1 VPRLEQITD
10 QGDTVGQSFSLQIQV
25 QYNGGGFTT
34 VIEDTVSGRTGDPY
48 QKAYLV
54 NLSGTFPVDVRIV
67 RITADS
73 SDLRL
78 ANEFSWTSYT
88 ELIYTRLSYP
98 NSALVGIRIDAE
110 QFSNI
115 PQRSYLVR
123 GVKVRIPNNA
133 TVDQANGRLVYSG
146 IWNGTFGAAQ
156 WCSDP
161 AWILWDLL
169 TSSRYGFGEH
179 LDTTQLD
186 KFSFFSASQYC
197 STLLPSGSSET
208 GSATA
213 ITPVLNADQVYTTI
227 SGVSA
232 NLLSLDIYHFGT
244 GTAENRP
251 VIIYIHGGAWAVGD
265 KANVDSKA
273 SFYNDL
279 GYIFVSLNYRL
290 SPSIVIPYASFNPSR
305 VKHPNHITDCA
316 AAIGWVYG
324 NIGNYGGDENK
335 LILSGHSAGAQLA
348 SLLATNQSYL
358 SAVGVTINKIKGC
371 ISVDTEGY
379 DIYKQIS
386 EVVDGGEGSTSQQKY
401 IYQNAFGIYPDAS
414 VAGTPTTLTIDFANT
429 SAALASYTTAS
440 PISHVSATTPS
451 FLVFTRGDAIR
462 VTRAGEFT
470 TVLQAATVPTTFITY
485 PGNVTYTHSEIN
497 KSIGS
502 INDPPTGKSLPTGV
516 ANVTTQ
522 IQNWL
527 ASIAATTPPPVIAT
541 NGLEPR
547 FSCNVNIQTSEE
559 AYKLIND
566 MCSVFR
572 AMPYWAVGS
581 LTVSQDKPVDP
592 SYLFTLANVSEEGFS
607 YSGSSLKT
615 RPNVAVVS
623 YMDLSLRDMAYEV
636 VEDAESIAKYG
647 VVKTEISAF
656 ACTSRGQARRIGEW
670 LLYSERYEGETVTFS
685 TSVDAGVIVRPGQV
699 ISVADPVKAG
709 ARRGGRISSATT
721 TAITV
726 DDATG
731 LATPGTISAILPDG
745 TVELR
750 TVQSIA
756 GAVITVTSA
765 FTTAP
770 NVNSVWVY
778 ETTNIQTSTWRVL
791 GIAEQDGSKYAITA
805 LSYNASKY
813 DYIERDQ
820 PLQERDISDL
830 GIVPAA
836 PNNLSAVEL
845 LYDAGGIAKSKL
857 VVDWDNVEGVQQYR
871 IRWRPRNGNWTDER
885 IKRLDYE
892 IIDTLPGIY
901 EIEVYAIGANLR
913 ASVQPAFLTQ
923 QTFGKTAPPAN
934 VENVSLI
941 PGDQL
946 SGVLTWDRSTDLD
959 VLLGGKVLIRHS
971 AAMTGATWEQSQE
984 IVAAAAGSQTQK
996 QVPML
1001 EGTYLLKFEDDT
1013 GNRSTAANSIVAD
1026 FPEPQPRSLF
1036 KQYAEDQETPP
1047 FNGSFAGLFYSAEY
1061 NGLLLDS
1068 SQLVD
1073 DMAPDGNWDALTVLD
1088 AVGGVNPLGEYSFE
1102 DTWDMGAV
1110 YDVNLRR
1117 HVTSQ
1122 PLAVSSFWDDKVQ
1135 LIDEWPLID
1144 EDNIDT
1150 VNAALYVRTTADD
1163 PAGTPVYGDW
1173 NEFANVIA
1181 RGRGFQ
1187 FKVRATSSDP
1197 DTSIIIDEL
1206 GCLMELQLH
1215 TEQSGTLASG
1225 AGAYAVVFDNAFYQ
1239 PPNVGVT
1246 GFNMAT
1252 GDFFT
1257 VTSVTRTGFTV
1268 EFKNST
1274 GTSVNRNF
1282 TYTAVGYGRE
1292 V

>member
-1 VPRLEQITD
+1 MTALIAGAGGGGGGKGGGGGAARTPTTARDGLDSRQYAELIDLISEGEIGGLQDGFKSIFLDNTPLQNPDGTFNFQNVTVYTREGTQNQDLIPFAGEIEDERGVGVTVRNDGPVTRTITDSQTDAVRITITVPRLERITNE
-10 QGDTVGQSFSLQIQV
+10 GDTVGQSFRLQIQI

-34 VIEDTVSGRTGDPY
+34 VIDNTVSGRTGDPY

-54 NLSGTFPVDVRIV
+54 NLSGAFPVDVRMV
-67 RITADS
+67 RISADS
-73 SDLRL
+73 NDLRRS
-78 ANEFSWTSYT
+78 NEFTWTSYT
-88 ELIYTRLSYP
+88 EIIYSRLAYP

-110 QFSNI
+110 QFNSI
-115 PQRSYLVR
+115 PQRSYLIR
-123 GVKVRIPNNA
+123 GVKVAIPSNA
-133 TVDQANGRLVYSG
+133 TVDQTNGRLIYAG

-169 TSSRYGFGEH
+169 TSTRYGFGEH

-186 KFSFFSASQYC
+186 KFSFFSASQYA
-197 STLLPSGSSET
+197 SELVPDGFGGS
-208 GSATA
+208 
-213 ITPVLNADQVYTTI
+213 
-227 SGVSA
+227 
-232 NLLSLDIYHFGT
+232 
-244 GTAENRP
+244 
-251 VIIYIHGGAWAVGD
+251 
-265 KANVDSKA
+265 
-273 SFYNDL
+273 
-279 GYIFVSLNYRL
+279 
-290 SPSIVIPYASFNPSR
+290 
-305 VKHPNHITDCA
+305 
-316 AAIGWVYG
+316 
-324 NIGNYGGDENK
+324 
-335 LILSGHSAGAQLA
+335 
-348 SLLATNQSYL
+348 
-358 SAVGVTINKIKGC
+358 
-371 ISVDTEGY
+371 
-379 DIYKQIS
+379 
-386 EVVDGGEGSTSQQKY
+386 
-401 IYQNAFGIYPDAS
+401 
-414 VAGTPTTLTIDFANT
+414 
-429 SAALASYTTAS
+429 
-440 PISHVSATTPS
+440 
-451 FLVFTRGDAIR
+451 
-462 VTRAGEFT
+462 
-470 TVLQAATVPTTFITY
+470 
-485 PGNVTYTHSEIN
+485 
-497 KSIGS
+497 
-502 INDPPTGKSLPTGV
+502 
-516 ANVTTQ
+516 
-522 IQNWL
+522 
-527 ASIAATTPPPVIAT
+527 
-541 NGLEPR
+541 EPR

-572 AMPYWAVGS
+572 CMPYWAVGS

-623 YMDLSLRDMAYEV
+623 YMDLSLRDITYEV
-636 VEDAESIAKYG
+636 VEDAEAIAKYG
-647 VVKTEISAF
+647 VVKTELSAF
-656 ACTSRGQARRIGEW
+656 ACTSRGQAHRIGEW

-731 LATPGTISAILPDG
+731 LSTPGTISAILPTG
-745 TVELR
+745 AVELR
-750 TVQSIA
+750 AVQSIA
-756 GAVITVTSA
+756 GNVITVTNAFSA
-765 FTTAP
+765 AP
-770 NVNSVWVY
+770 NANSVWVY
-778 ETTNIQTSTWRVL
+778 ETTNIETSTWRVL

-805 LSYNASKY
+805 LSYNAGKY

-820 PLQERDISDL
+820 PLQQRDITDL
-830 GIVPAA
+830 NIVPAA
-836 PNNLSAVEL
+836 PTNLSAVEI

-857 VVDWDNVEGVQQYR
+857 VVEWDSVEGVQEYR
-871 IRWRPRNGNWTDER
+871 IRYRPLNGNFTDLR
-885 IKRLDYE
+885 IKRLDFEILDTTPGVYE
-892 IIDTLPGIY
+892 V
-901 EIEVYAIGANLR
+901 EVYASAPNLR
-913 ASVQPAFLTQ
+913 TSVQPAFLTQ
-923 QTFGKTAPPAN
+923 QTFGKTAPPSD

-946 SGVLTWDRSTDLD
+946 SGILTWDRSPDLD

-971 AAMTGATWEQSQE
+971 PAMAGATWEQSQK

-1013 GNRSTAANSIVAD
+1013 GNRSVTANTIVAD

-1047 FNGSFAGLFYSAEY
+1047 FSGNTEGLFYSAEY
-1061 NGLLLDS
+1061 DGLIIDS
-1068 SQLVD
+1068 GQLID
-1073 DMAPDGNWDALTVLD
+1073 DMALDGDFDALLALD
-1088 AVGGVNPLGEYSFE
+1088 AVGGVNPLGEYEFGSS
-1102 DTWDMGAV
+1102 WDMGAV

-1117 HVTSQ
+1117 RFVTR
-1122 PLAVSSFWDDKVQ
+1122 PLVPASLWDDKVQ

-1150 VNAALYVRTTADD
+1150 VNAALYVRTTTDD

-1173 NEFANVIA
+1173 NEFANVIS

-1197 DTSIIIDEL
+1197 DTNIVIDEL

-1268 EFKNST
+1268 EFKNSA

>member
-1 VPRLEQITD
+1 MTKLIAGGGGGGGKGGGGRARTPTTARDSLDSRQYAKLIDLISEGEIGGLKDGLKSIFLDNTPLQNPDGTFNFQNVTVYTRNGTQNQDLIPFAREIEDERAVGVTVRNDGPVTRTITDSQTDAVRITISVPRLEEITD
-10 QGDTVGQSFSLQIQV
+10 LGDTIGQGFDLQIQI
-25 QYNGGGFTT
+25 QYNGGGFST
-34 VIEDTVSGRTGDPY
+34 VIDDTVLGRTGDPY

-54 NLSGTFPVDVRIV
+54 TLTGAFPVDVRMV
-67 RITADS
+67 RISEDS

-78 ANEFSWTSYT
+78 ANEFAWTSYT
-88 ELIYTRLSYP
+88 EIIYRRLAYP

-110 QFSNI
+110 QFNNI
-115 PQRSYLVR
+115 PQRSYLIR
-123 GVKVRIPNNA
+123 GIKVRIPNNA
-133 TVDQANGRLVYSG
+133 TVDSTNGRLTYAG

-169 TSSRYGFGEH
+169 SSSRYGLGEH

-186 KFSFFSASQYC
+186 KWSFLSASQYA
-197 STLLPSGSSET
+197 
-208 GSATA
+208 SALV
-213 ITPVLNADQVYTTI
+213 PD
-227 SGVSA
+227 G
-232 NLLSLDIYHFGT
+232 FG
-244 GTAENRP
+244 G
-251 VIIYIHGGAWAVGD
+251 
-265 KANVDSKA
+265 
-273 SFYNDL
+273 
-279 GYIFVSLNYRL
+279 
-290 SPSIVIPYASFNPSR
+290 
-305 VKHPNHITDCA
+305 
-316 AAIGWVYG
+316 
-324 NIGNYGGDENK
+324 
-335 LILSGHSAGAQLA
+335 Q
-348 SLLATNQSYL
+348 
-358 SAVGVTINKIKGC
+358 
-371 ISVDTEGY
+371 
-379 DIYKQIS
+379 
-386 EVVDGGEGSTSQQKY
+386 
-401 IYQNAFGIYPDAS
+401 
-414 VAGTPTTLTIDFANT
+414 
-429 SAALASYTTAS
+429 
-440 PISHVSATTPS
+440 
-451 FLVFTRGDAIR
+451 
-462 VTRAGEFT
+462 
-470 TVLQAATVPTTFITY
+470 
-485 PGNVTYTHSEIN
+485 
-497 KSIGS
+497 
-502 INDPPTGKSLPTGV
+502 
-516 ANVTTQ
+516 
-522 IQNWL
+522 
-527 ASIAATTPPPVIAT
+527 
-541 NGLEPR
+541 EPR

-592 SYLFTLANVSEEGFS
+592 AYLFTLANVTEEGFS

-623 YMDLSLRDMAYEV
+623 YLDLALRDITYEV
-636 VEDAESIAKYG
+636 VEDAEAIAKYG
-647 VVKTEISAF
+647 VVKTELSAF

-670 LLYSERYEGETVTFS
+670 LLYTERYEGETVTFA
-685 TSVDAGVIVRPGQV
+685 TSMDAGVIVRPGQV
-699 ISVADPVKAG
+699 ISIADPVKAG
-709 ARRGGRISSATT
+709 ARRGGRVSTATT

-731 LATPGTISAILPDG
+731 LTTPGTISAVLPAG

-750 TVQSIA
+750 TVQSIV
-756 GAVITVTSA
+756 GNVITVTSA
-765 FTTAP
+765 FSTAP
-770 NVNSVWVY
+770 GANSVWVY
-778 ETTNIQTSTWRVL
+778 ETSNIQTSTWRVL

-805 LSYNASKY
+805 LSYDSSKY
-813 DYIERDQ
+813 AFVERDQ
-820 PLQERDISDL
+820 PLQDRDITDL
-830 GIVPAA
+830 NITPASP
-836 PNNLSAVEL
+836 PNLTATEL
-845 LYDAGGIAKSKL
+845 LYDAGGTAKSKL
-857 VVDWDNVEGVQQYR
+857 VVDWDSVEGVQNYR
-871 IRWRPRNGNWTDER
+871 IRWRPAKGNFTDER
-885 IKRLDYE
+885 IQRLDYE
-892 IIDTLPGIY
+892 ILDTTPGVY
-901 EIEVYAIGANLR
+901 EIEVYSIGANLR
-913 ASVQPAFLTQ
+913 TSVQPAFLTQ
-923 QTFGKTAPPAN
+923 QTFGKTAPPAD

-946 SGVLTWDRSTDLD
+946 SGILTWDRSRDLD

-971 AAMTGATWEQSQE
+971 TAMTGATWEQSQE

-1013 GNRSTAANSIVAD
+1013 GNRSTTANTIVAD

-1047 FNGSFAGLFYSAEY
+1047 FNGNTEGLVYSLDY
-1061 NGLLLDS
+1061 DGLILDS
-1068 SQLVD
+1068 GQLID
-1073 DMAPDGNWDALTVLD
+1073 DMATNGDFDALLALD
-1088 AVGGVNPLGEYSFE
+1088 AIGGVNPLGEYEFGSS
-1102 DTWDMGAV
+1102 WDMGAV

-1117 HVTSQ
+1117 RFVTR
-1122 PLAVSSFWDDKVQ
+1122 PIVPAALWDDKVQ

-1150 VNAALYVRTTADD
+1150 VNAALYVCTTTDD

-1197 DTSIIIDEL
+1197 DTNIVIDEL

-1225 AGAYAVVFDNAFYQ
+1225 AAPYAVTFDNAFYQ

-1268 EFKNST
+1268 EFKNSS
-1274 GTSVNRNF
+1274 GTSVDRNF

>member
-1 VPRLEQITD
+1 MTALIAGAGGSGGMGKGGSGGAARTPTTARDSLDSRQYAELIDLISEGEIQGLKDGFKSIYLDNTPLQNPDGTYNFQNVTVYTRNGTQNQDAIPFAGEIEDERSVGVTVRNDGPVTRTITDSQTDAVRITISVPRLEEITNL
-10 QGDTVGQSFSLQIQV
+10 GDTVGQSFRLQIQI
-25 QYNGGGFTT
+25 QYNGGGFST
-34 VIEDTVSGRTGDPY
+34 VIDDTVSGRTGDPY

-54 NLSGTFPVDVRIV
+54 NLSGAFPVDVRMV
-67 RITADS
+67 RISADS

-78 ANEFSWTSYT
+78 SNEFTWTSYT
-88 ELIYTRLSYP
+88 EIIYSRLAYP

-110 QFSNI
+110 QFNNI
-115 PQRSYLVR
+115 PQRSYLIR
-123 GVKVRIPNNA
+123 GIKVRIPNNA
-133 TVDQANGRLVYSG
+133 TVDNTNGRLTYAG

-169 TSSRYGFGEH
+169 SSSRYGLGEH
-179 LDTTQLD
+179 LDTAQLD
-186 KFSFFSASQYC
+186 KWSFFSASQYC
-197 STLLPSGSSET
+197 NEIVPDG
-208 GSATA
+208 
-213 ITPVLNADQVYTTI
+213 
-227 SGVSA
+227 
-232 NLLSLDIYHFGT
+232 FG
-244 GTAENRP
+244 
-251 VIIYIHGGAWAVGD
+251 
-265 KANVDSKA
+265 
-273 SFYNDL
+273 
-279 GYIFVSLNYRL
+279 GY
-290 SPSIVIPYASFNPSR
+290 
-305 VKHPNHITDCA
+305 
-316 AAIGWVYG
+316 
-324 NIGNYGGDENK
+324 
-335 LILSGHSAGAQLA
+335 
-348 SLLATNQSYL
+348 
-358 SAVGVTINKIKGC
+358 
-371 ISVDTEGY
+371 
-379 DIYKQIS
+379 
-386 EVVDGGEGSTSQQKY
+386 
-401 IYQNAFGIYPDAS
+401 
-414 VAGTPTTLTIDFANT
+414 
-429 SAALASYTTAS
+429 
-440 PISHVSATTPS
+440 
-451 FLVFTRGDAIR
+451 
-462 VTRAGEFT
+462 
-470 TVLQAATVPTTFITY
+470 
-485 PGNVTYTHSEIN
+485 
-497 KSIGS
+497 
-502 INDPPTGKSLPTGV
+502 
-516 ANVTTQ
+516 
-522 IQNWL
+522 
-527 ASIAATTPPPVIAT
+527 
-541 NGLEPR
+541 EPR

-592 SYLFTLANVSEEGFS
+592 SYLFTLANVTEEGFS

-623 YMDLSLRDMAYEV
+623 YMDLSLRDIAYEV
-636 VEDAESIAKYG
+636 VEDAEAIAKYG
-647 VVKTEISAF
+647 VVKTELSGF
-656 ACTSRGQARRIGEW
+656 ACTSRGQAHRIGEW
-670 LLYSERYEGETVTFS
+670 LLYSERYSGETVTFA
-685 TSVDAGVIVRPGQV
+685 TSMDAGVIVRPGQV
-699 ISVADPVKAG
+699 ISIADPVKAG

-731 LATPGTISAILPDG
+731 LTTPGTISAVLPTG
-745 TVELR
+745 AVELR
-750 TVQSIA
+750 TVQSIV
-756 GAVITVTSA
+756 GKVITVTSA
-765 FTTAP
+765 FSTAP
-770 NVNSVWVY
+770 GANSVWVY

-805 LSYNASKY
+805 LSYNSSKY
-813 DYIERDQ
+813 DYVERDQ

-830 GIVPAA
+830 GIIPAA

-845 LYDAGGIAKSKL
+845 LYDAGGIAKAKL
-857 VVDWDNVEGVQQYR
+857 VVGWDSVQGVQQYR

-885 IKRLDYE
+885 IQRVDYKILD
-892 IIDTLPGIY
+892 TVKGVY

-913 ASVQPAFLTQ
+913 TSVEPAFLVQ
-923 QTFGKTAPPAN
+923 QTFGKTAPPAD

-946 SGVLTWDRSTDLD
+946 SGILTWDRSLDLD

-971 AAMTGATWEQSQE
+971 TVMTGATWEESQE

-1013 GNRSTAANSIVAD
+1013 GNRSTTANTIVAD

-1047 FNGSFAGLFYSAEY
+1047 FSGNLAGLFYSSEY
-1061 NGLLLDS
+1061 DGLIIDS
-1068 SQLVD
+1068 GQLID
-1073 DMAPDGNWDALTVLD
+1073 DMATDGNFDALVALD
-1088 AVGGVNPLGEYSFE
+1088 AVGSVNPLGEYEFGSS
-1102 DTWDMGAV
+1102 WDMGAV

-1117 HVTSQ
+1117 RFVTR
-1122 PLAVSSFWDDKVQ
+1122 PLSPTSLWDDRTT

-1150 VNAALYVRTTADD
+1150 VNAALYVRTTTDD
-1163 PAGTPVYGDW
+1163 PAGTPTWGDW

-1197 DTSIIIDEL
+1197 DTNIIIDEL

-1225 AGAYAVVFDNAFYQ
+1225 AGAYAVTFGNAFYQ

>member
-1 VPRLEQITD
+1 MTALIAGAGGSGGFGKGGGGGAARTPTTARDSLDSRQYAELIDLISEGEIQGLKDGFKSIYLDNTPLQNPNGTYNFQNVTVYTRNGTQNQTLIPFAGEIEDERGVGVTVRNDGPVTRTITDSQTDAVRITISVPRLEEITNL
-10 QGDTVGQSFSLQIQV
+10 GDTVGQLFGLQIQI

-34 VIEDTVSGRTGDPY
+34 VISDIVSGRTGDPY

-54 NLSGTFPVDVRIV
+54 NLSGAFPVDVRMV
-67 RITADS
+67 RISADS

-78 ANEFSWTSYT
+78 SNEFTWTSYT
-88 ELIYTRLSYP
+88 EIIYSRLSYP

-110 QFSNI
+110 QFNNI
-115 PQRSYLVR
+115 PQRSYLIR
-123 GVKVRIPNNA
+123 GIKVRIPNNA
-133 TVDQANGRLVYSG
+133 TVDQTTGRLIYAG

-169 TSSRYGFGEH
+169 SSTRYGLGEH
-179 LDTTQLD
+179 LDIAQLD
-186 KFSFFSASQYC
+186 KWSFFAASQYC
-197 STLLPSGSSET
+197 NEIVPNG
-208 GSATA
+208 
-213 ITPVLNADQVYTTI
+213 
-227 SGVSA
+227 
-232 NLLSLDIYHFGT
+232 FG
-244 GTAENRP
+244 
-251 VIIYIHGGAWAVGD
+251 
-265 KANVDSKA
+265 
-273 SFYNDL
+273 
-279 GYIFVSLNYRL
+279 GY
-290 SPSIVIPYASFNPSR
+290 
-305 VKHPNHITDCA
+305 
-316 AAIGWVYG
+316 
-324 NIGNYGGDENK
+324 
-335 LILSGHSAGAQLA
+335 
-348 SLLATNQSYL
+348 
-358 SAVGVTINKIKGC
+358 
-371 ISVDTEGY
+371 
-379 DIYKQIS
+379 
-386 EVVDGGEGSTSQQKY
+386 
-401 IYQNAFGIYPDAS
+401 
-414 VAGTPTTLTIDFANT
+414 
-429 SAALASYTTAS
+429 
-440 PISHVSATTPS
+440 
-451 FLVFTRGDAIR
+451 
-462 VTRAGEFT
+462 
-470 TVLQAATVPTTFITY
+470 
-485 PGNVTYTHSEIN
+485 
-497 KSIGS
+497 
-502 INDPPTGKSLPTGV
+502 
-516 ANVTTQ
+516 
-522 IQNWL
+522 
-527 ASIAATTPPPVIAT
+527 
-541 NGLEPR
+541 EPR

-592 SYLFTLANVSEEGFS
+592 SYLFTLANVTEEGFS

-623 YMDLSLRDMAYEV
+623 YMDLSLRDITYEV
-636 VEDAESIAKYG
+636 VEDAEAIAKYG
-647 VVKTEISAF
+647 VVKTELSAF
-656 ACTSRGQARRIGEW
+656 ACTSRGQAHRIGEW
-670 LLYSERYEGETVTFS
+670 LLYSERYSGETVTFA
-685 TSVDAGVIVRPGQV
+685 TSMDAGVIVRPGQV
-699 ISVADPVKAG
+699 ISIADPVKAG

-731 LATPGTISAILPDG
+731 LTTPGTISAVLPAG

-750 TVQSIA
+750 TVQSIV
-756 GAVITVTSA
+756 GNVVTVTNA
-765 FTTAP
+765 FSTAP
-770 NVNSVWVY
+770 GANSVWVY
-778 ETTNIQTSTWRVL
+778 ETSNIQTSTWRVL

-813 DYIERDQ
+813 NYVERDQ
-820 PLQERDISDL
+820 PLQERDITDL
-830 GIVPAA
+830 NITPEAPA
-836 PNNLSAVEL
+836 NLSAIEL

-857 VVDWDNVEGVQQYR
+857 VVDWDSVQGVQQYR
-871 IRWRPRNGNWTDER
+871 IRWRPANGNFTDER
-885 IKRLDYE
+885 IQRLDYE
-892 IIDTLPGIY
+892 ILDTTPGVY
-901 EIEVYAIGANLR
+901 EIEVYSIGANLR
-913 ASVQPAFLTQ
+913 TSVQPAFLTQ
-923 QTFGKTAPPAN
+923 QTFGKTAPPAD

-946 SGVLTWDRSTDLD
+946 SGVLTWDRSPDLD

-971 AAMTGATWEQSQE
+971 TALSGATWEESQE

-1013 GNRSTAANSIVAD
+1013 GNRSTTANTIVAD
-1026 FPEPQPRSLF
+1026 FPEPQPRSMF
-1036 KQYAEDQETPP
+1036 KQYAEDQEDPP
-1047 FNGSFAGLFYSAEY
+1047 FSGNTSGLFYFADY
-1061 NGLLLDS
+1061 DGLILDS
-1068 SQLVD
+1068 GQLID
-1073 DMAPDGNWDALTVLD
+1073 DMATDGDFDALLALD
-1088 AVGGVNPLGEYSFE
+1088 AIGGVNPLGEYEFGSS
-1102 DTWDMGAV
+1102 WDMGAV

-1117 HVTSQ
+1117 RFVTR
-1122 PLAVSSFWDDKVQ
+1122 PIVPAALWDDKVQ

-1150 VNAALYVRTTADD
+1150 VNAALYVRTTTDD

-1173 NEFANVIA
+1173 NEFANVIS

-1197 DTSIIIDEL
+1197 DTNIVIDEL

-1268 EFKNST
+1268 EFKNSA

>member
-1 VPRLEQITD
+1 MTALIAGAGGMGGGKGGGGGARTPTTARDSLDSRQYAELIDLISEGEIAGLKDGLKSIFLDNTPLQNPDGTFNFQNVTVYTRNGTQNQDAIPFAGEIEDERGVGVTVRNDGPVTRTITDSQTDAVRITISVPRLEEITNL
-10 QGDTVGQSFSLQIQV
+10 GDTVGQSFRLQIQI
-25 QYNGGGFTT
+25 QYNGGGFST
-34 VIEDTVSGRTGDPY
+34 VIDDTVSGRTGDPY

-54 NLSGTFPVDVRIV
+54 NLSGAFPVDVRLV
-67 RITADS
+67 RISADS

-78 ANEFSWTSYT
+78 SNEFTWTSYT
-88 ELIYTRLSYP
+88 EIIYSRLAYP

-110 QFSNI
+110 QFNNI
-115 PQRSYLVR
+115 PQRSYLIR
-123 GVKVRIPNNA
+123 GIKVRIPNNA
-133 TVDQANGRLVYSG
+133 TVDSTNGRLTYAG

-169 TSSRYGFGEH
+169 SSSRYGLGEH
-179 LDTTQLD
+179 LDTAQLD
-186 KFSFFSASQYC
+186 RWSFFSASQYC
-197 STLLPSGSSET
+197 NEIVPDG
-208 GSATA
+208 
-213 ITPVLNADQVYTTI
+213 
-227 SGVSA
+227 
-232 NLLSLDIYHFGT
+232 FG
-244 GTAENRP
+244 
-251 VIIYIHGGAWAVGD
+251 
-265 KANVDSKA
+265 
-273 SFYNDL
+273 
-279 GYIFVSLNYRL
+279 GY
-290 SPSIVIPYASFNPSR
+290 
-305 VKHPNHITDCA
+305 
-316 AAIGWVYG
+316 
-324 NIGNYGGDENK
+324 
-335 LILSGHSAGAQLA
+335 
-348 SLLATNQSYL
+348 
-358 SAVGVTINKIKGC
+358 
-371 ISVDTEGY
+371 
-379 DIYKQIS
+379 
-386 EVVDGGEGSTSQQKY
+386 
-401 IYQNAFGIYPDAS
+401 
-414 VAGTPTTLTIDFANT
+414 
-429 SAALASYTTAS
+429 
-440 PISHVSATTPS
+440 
-451 FLVFTRGDAIR
+451 
-462 VTRAGEFT
+462 
-470 TVLQAATVPTTFITY
+470 
-485 PGNVTYTHSEIN
+485 
-497 KSIGS
+497 
-502 INDPPTGKSLPTGV
+502 
-516 ANVTTQ
+516 
-522 IQNWL
+522 
-527 ASIAATTPPPVIAT
+527 
-541 NGLEPR
+541 EPR

-592 SYLFTLANVSEEGFS
+592 SYLFTLANVTEDGFS

-623 YMDLSLRDMAYEV
+623 YMDLSLRDITYEV
-636 VEDAESIAKYG
+636 VEDAEAIAKYG
-647 VVKTEISAF
+647 VVKTELSAF
-656 ACTSRGQARRIGEW
+656 ACTSRGQAHRIGEW
-670 LLYSERYEGETVTFS
+670 LLYSERYEGETVTFA
-685 TSVDAGVIVRPGQV
+685 TSMDAGVIVRPGQV
-699 ISVADPVKAG
+699 ISIADPVKAG

-731 LATPGTISAILPDG
+731 LTVPGTISAILPTG

-750 TVQSIA
+750 TAQSIA
-756 GAVITVTSA
+756 GRVITVTSA
-765 FTTAP
+765 FSTAP
-770 NVNSVWVY
+770 GANSVWVY
-778 ETTNIQTSTWRVL
+778 ETSNIQTSTWRVL

-813 DYIERDQ
+813 AYIERDQ
-820 PLQERDISDL
+820 PLQQRDITDL
-830 GIVPAA
+830 NIVPAA
-836 PNNLSAVEL
+836 PNNLSAVEV
-845 LYDAGGIAKSKL
+845 LYDAGGIAKAKL
-857 VVDWDNVEGVQQYR
+857 LVGWDSVEGVQEYR
-871 IRWRPRNGNWTDER
+871 FRWRVRNGNWTDER
-885 IKRLDYE
+885 IKRVDYE
-892 IIDTLPGIY
+892 ILDTTPGVY
-901 EIEVYAIGANLR
+901 EIEVYSVGANLR
-913 ASVQPAFLTQ
+913 TSVQPAFLTQ
-923 QTFGKTAPPAN
+923 QTFGKTAPPAD

-946 SGVLTWDRSTDLD
+946 SGVLTWDRSPDLD

-971 AAMTGATWEQSQE
+971 AAMTGATWEESQE

-1013 GNRSTAANSIVAD
+1013 GNRSTTANTIVAD

-1036 KQYAEDQETPP
+1036 KQYAEDQEDPP
-1047 FNGSFAGLFYSAEY
+1047 FSGNTSGLFYFADY
-1061 NGLLLDS
+1061 DGLILDS
-1068 SQLVD
+1068 GQLID
-1073 DMAPDGNWDALTVLD
+1073 DLATDGDFDALSVLD
-1088 AVGGVNPLGEYSFE
+1088 AIGGVNPLGEYEFGSS
-1102 DTWDMGAV
+1102 WDMGAV

-1117 HVTSQ
+1117 RFVTR
-1122 PLAVSSFWDDKVQ
+1122 PIVPAALWDDKVQ

-1163 PAGTPVYGDW
+1163 PAGTPTWGDW
-1173 NEFANVIA
+1173 NEFANVIS

-1187 FKVRATSSDP
+1187 FKVRATSTDP
-1197 DTSIIIDEL
+1197 DTNIVIDEL

-1225 AGAYAVVFDNAFYQ
+1225 AGPYAVTFGNAFYQ
-1239 PPNVGVT
+1239 APNVGVT

>member
-1 VPRLEQITD
+1 MTALIAGAGGGGGFGKGGGGGAARTPTTARDSLDSRQYAELIDLISEGEIGGLKDGFKSIYLDNTPLQNPDGTYNFQNVTVYTRNGTQNQDAIPFAGEIEDERGVGVTVRNDGPVTRTITDSQTDAVRITISVPRLEFITNE
-10 QGDTVGQSFSLQIQV
+10 GDTVGESFRLQIQI
-25 QYNGGGFTT
+25 QYNGGGFST
-34 VIEDTVSGRTGDPY
+34 VIDDTVSGRTGDPY

-54 NLSGTFPVDVRIV
+54 GLTGAFPVDVRLV
-67 RITADS
+67 RISGDS
-73 SDLRL
+73 NDLRRS
-78 ANEFSWTSYT
+78 NEFTWTSYT
-88 ELIYTRLSYP
+88 EIIYSRLSYP

-110 QFSNI
+110 QFNNI
-115 PQRSYLVR
+115 PQRSYLIR
-123 GVKVRIPNNA
+123 GIKVRIPNNA
-133 TVDQANGRLVYSG
+133 TVDQTTGRLIYAG

-169 TSSRYGFGEH
+169 SSTRYGLGEH
-179 LDTTQLD
+179 LDIAQLD
-186 KFSFFSASQYC
+186 KWSFFAASQYC
-197 STLLPSGSSET
+197 NEIVPNG
-208 GSATA
+208 
-213 ITPVLNADQVYTTI
+213 
-227 SGVSA
+227 
-232 NLLSLDIYHFGT
+232 FG
-244 GTAENRP
+244 
-251 VIIYIHGGAWAVGD
+251 
-265 KANVDSKA
+265 
-273 SFYNDL
+273 
-279 GYIFVSLNYRL
+279 GY
-290 SPSIVIPYASFNPSR
+290 
-305 VKHPNHITDCA
+305 
-316 AAIGWVYG
+316 
-324 NIGNYGGDENK
+324 
-335 LILSGHSAGAQLA
+335 
-348 SLLATNQSYL
+348 
-358 SAVGVTINKIKGC
+358 
-371 ISVDTEGY
+371 
-379 DIYKQIS
+379 
-386 EVVDGGEGSTSQQKY
+386 
-401 IYQNAFGIYPDAS
+401 
-414 VAGTPTTLTIDFANT
+414 
-429 SAALASYTTAS
+429 
-440 PISHVSATTPS
+440 
-451 FLVFTRGDAIR
+451 
-462 VTRAGEFT
+462 
-470 TVLQAATVPTTFITY
+470 
-485 PGNVTYTHSEIN
+485 
-497 KSIGS
+497 
-502 INDPPTGKSLPTGV
+502 
-516 ANVTTQ
+516 
-522 IQNWL
+522 
-527 ASIAATTPPPVIAT
+527 
-541 NGLEPR
+541 EPR

-592 SYLFTLANVSEEGFS
+592 AYLFTLANVTEEGFS

-623 YMDLSLRDMAYEV
+623 YLDLALRDITYEV
-636 VEDAESIAKYG
+636 VEDAEAIAKYG
-647 VVKTEISAF
+647 VVKTELSAF
-656 ACTSRGQARRIGEW
+656 ACTSRGQAHRIGEW
-670 LLYSERYEGETVTFS
+670 LLYSERYEGETVTFA
-685 TSVDAGVIVRPGQV
+685 TSMDAGVIVRPGQV
-699 ISVADPVKAG
+699 INIADPVKAG

-731 LATPGTISAILPDG
+731 LTTPGTISAILPAG

-756 GAVITVTSA
+756 GNVITVTSA
-765 FTTAP
+765 FSTAP
-770 NVNSVWVY
+770 GANSVWVY

-813 DYIERDQ
+813 GFVERDQ
-820 PLQERDISDL
+820 PLQQRDITDL
-830 GIVPAA
+830 NIVPAA
-836 PNNLSAVEL
+836 PTNLTAIEL

-857 VVDWDNVEGVQQYR
+857 VVDWDSVQGVQQYR
-871 IRWRPRNGNWTDER
+871 IRWRPANGNFTDER
-885 IKRLDYE
+885 IQRLDYE
-892 IIDTLPGIY
+892 ILDTTPGVY
-901 EIEVYAIGANLR
+901 EIEVYSIGANLR
-913 ASVQPAFLTQ
+913 TSVQPAFLTQ
-923 QTFGKTAPPAN
+923 QTFGKTAPPAD

-946 SGVLTWDRSTDLD
+946 SGVLTWDRSPDLD

-971 AAMTGATWEQSQE
+971 TALSGATWEESQE

-1013 GNRSTAANSIVAD
+1013 GNRSTTANTIVAD

-1047 FNGSFAGLFYSAEY
+1047 FSGNTSGLFYFADY
-1061 NGLLLDS
+1061 DGLILDS
-1068 SQLVD
+1068 GQLID
-1073 DMAPDGNWDALTVLD
+1073 DMATDGDFDALLALD
-1088 AVGGVNPLGEYSFE
+1088 AVGGVNPLGEYEFGSS
-1102 DTWDMGAV
+1102 WDMGAV

-1117 HVTSQ
+1117 RFVTRPIVPAS
-1122 PLAVSSFWDDKVQ
+1122 LWDDKAQ
-1135 LIDEWPLID
+1135 LIDEWSLID

-1150 VNAALYVRTTADD
+1150 VNAALYVRTTTDD

-1173 NEFANVIA
+1173 NEFANVIS

-1187 FKVRATSSDP
+1187 FKVRATSTDP
-1197 DTSIIIDEL
+1197 DTNIVIDEL

-1225 AGAYAVVFDNAFYQ
+1225 AAPYAVVFDNAFYQ

-1257 VTSVTRTGFTV
+1257 VTGVTRTGFTV

>member
-1 VPRLEQITD
+1 MTALIAGAGGGGGFGKGGGGGAARTPTTATDGLDSRQYANLIDLISEGEIAGLKDGLKSIYLDNTPLQNPDGTYNFENVTVYTREGTQSQEAIPLADAIEDERSVNVVVRSDGAVTRTITDSQTDAVRITISVPRLEFITNE
-10 QGDTVGQSFSLQIQV
+10 GDTVGESFRLQVQI
-25 QYNGGGFTT
+25 QYNGGGFST
-34 VIEDTVSGRTGDPY
+34 VIDHTASGRTGDLY
-48 QKAYLV
+48 QESYLV
-54 NLSGTFPVDVRIV
+54 NLSGTFPVDVRMV
-67 RITADS
+67 RISADS
-73 SDLRL
+73 NDLRRS
-78 ANEFSWTSYT
+78 NEFTWTSYT
-88 ELIYTRLSYP
+88 EIIYSRLAYP

-110 QFSNI
+110 QFNSI
-115 PQRSYLVR
+115 PQRSYLIR
-123 GVKVRIPNNA
+123 GIKVRIPSNA
-133 TVDQANGRLVYSG
+133 TVYQSTGSLAYAG

-169 TSSRYGFGEH
+169 SSTRYGLGEH
-179 LDTTQLD
+179 LDIAQLD
-186 KFSFFSASQYC
+186 KWSFFAASQYC
-197 STLLPSGSSET
+197 SEFVPDGFGS
-208 GSATA
+208 
-213 ITPVLNADQVYTTI
+213 Y
-227 SGVSA
+227 
-232 NLLSLDIYHFGT
+232 
-244 GTAENRP
+244 
-251 VIIYIHGGAWAVGD
+251 
-265 KANVDSKA
+265 
-273 SFYNDL
+273 
-279 GYIFVSLNYRL
+279 
-290 SPSIVIPYASFNPSR
+290 
-305 VKHPNHITDCA
+305 
-316 AAIGWVYG
+316 
-324 NIGNYGGDENK
+324 
-335 LILSGHSAGAQLA
+335 
-348 SLLATNQSYL
+348 
-358 SAVGVTINKIKGC
+358 
-371 ISVDTEGY
+371 
-379 DIYKQIS
+379 
-386 EVVDGGEGSTSQQKY
+386 
-401 IYQNAFGIYPDAS
+401 
-414 VAGTPTTLTIDFANT
+414 
-429 SAALASYTTAS
+429 
-440 PISHVSATTPS
+440 
-451 FLVFTRGDAIR
+451 
-462 VTRAGEFT
+462 
-470 TVLQAATVPTTFITY
+470 
-485 PGNVTYTHSEIN
+485 
-497 KSIGS
+497 
-502 INDPPTGKSLPTGV
+502 
-516 ANVTTQ
+516 
-522 IQNWL
+522 
-527 ASIAATTPPPVIAT
+527 
-541 NGLEPR
+541 EPR

-581 LTVSQDKPVDP
+581 LTVSQDKPVDS
-592 SYLFTLANVSEEGFS
+592 SYLFTLANVTEEGFS

-623 YMDLSLRDMAYEV
+623 YLDLALRDITYEV
-636 VEDAESIAKYG
+636 VEDAEAIAKYG
-647 VVKTEISAF
+647 VVKAELSAF
-656 ACTSRGQARRIGEW
+656 ACTSRGQAHRIGEW
-670 LLYSERYEGETVTFS
+670 LLYSERYEGETVTFA
-685 TSVDAGVIVRPGQV
+685 TSMDAGVIVRPGQV
-699 ISVADPVKAG
+699 ISIADPVKAG

-731 LATPGTISAILPDG
+731 LTVPGTISAVLPAG

-756 GAVITVTSA
+756 GNVITVTSA
-765 FTTAP
+765 FSTAP
-770 NVNSVWVY
+770 GANSVWVY

-805 LSYNASKY
+805 LSYNSSKY
-813 DYIERDQ
+813 NYVELDQ
-820 PLQERDISDL
+820 PLQQRDITDL
-830 GIVPAA
+830 NIVPAA
-836 PNNLSAVEL
+836 PNNLTAVEL

-857 VVDWDNVEGVQQYR
+857 VVDWDSVEGVQQYR
-871 IRWRPRNGNWTDER
+871 IRWRQRNGNFTDLR
-885 IKRLDYE
+885 IQRLDFE
-892 IIDTLPGIY
+892 ILDNTPGVY
-901 EIEVYAIGANLR
+901 EIEVYSVGANLKT
-913 ASVQPAFLTQ
+913 SVQPAFLTQ
-923 QTFGKTAPPAN
+923 QTFGKTAPPAD

-946 SGVLTWDRSTDLD
+946 SGVLTWDRSPDLD

-971 AAMTGATWEQSQE
+971 AALSGATWEQSQE

-1013 GNRSTAANSIVAD
+1013 GNRSTTANTIVAD

-1047 FNGSFAGLFYSAEY
+1047 FSGNTEGLFYFADY
-1061 NGLLLDS
+1061 DGLILDS
-1068 SQLVD
+1068 GQLID
-1073 DMAPDGNWDALTVLD
+1073 DMATDGDFDALLALD
-1088 AVGGVNPLGEYSFE
+1088 AVGGVNPLGEYEFGSS
-1102 DTWDMGAV
+1102 WDMGAV

-1117 HVTSQ
+1117 RFVTR
-1122 PLAVSSFWDDKVQ
+1122 PIVPAALWDDKVQ
-1135 LIDEWPLID
+1135 LIDNWPLID

-1150 VNAALYVRTTADD
+1150 VNAALYVRTTTDD

-1173 NEFANVIA
+1173 NEFANVIS

-1197 DTSIIIDEL
+1197 DTNIVIDEL

-1225 AGAYAVVFDNAFYQ
+1225 AAPYAVVFDNAFYQ

>member
-1 VPRLEQITD
+1 MTALITGAGGGGGFGKGGGGGAARTPTTARDSLDSRQYAELIDLVSEGEIAGLKDGFKSIFLDNTPLQNPDGTFNFQNVTVYTRNGTQNQNAIPFAGEIEDERGVGVTVRNDGPVTRTITDSQTDAVRITISTPRLEFITNE
-10 QGDTVGQSFSLQIQV
+10 GDTVGESFRLQIQI
-25 QYNGGGFTT
+25 QYNGGGFST
-34 VIEDTVSGRTGDPY
+34 VIDDTVSGRTGDPY

-54 NLSGTFPVDVRIV
+54 GLTGAFPVDVRLV
-67 RITADS
+67 RISADS
-73 SDLRL
+73 SDLRRS
-78 ANEFSWTSYT
+78 NEFTWTSYT
-88 ELIYTRLSYP
+88 EIIYSRLAYP

-110 QFSNI
+110 QFNNI
-115 PQRSYLVR
+115 PQRSYLIR
-123 GVKVRIPNNA
+123 GIKVRIPNNA
-133 TVDQANGRLVYSG
+133 TVDQTTGRLIYAG

-161 AWILWDLL
+161 AWILFDLI
-169 TSSRYGFGEH
+169 TSTRYGLGEH
-179 LDTTQLD
+179 LDTAQLD
-186 KFSFFSASQYC
+186 KFAFFSASQYC
-197 STLLPSGSSET
+197 NEIVPNG
-208 GSATA
+208 
-213 ITPVLNADQVYTTI
+213 
-227 SGVSA
+227 
-232 NLLSLDIYHFGT
+232 FG
-244 GTAENRP
+244 G
-251 VIIYIHGGAWAVGD
+251 
-265 KANVDSKA
+265 
-273 SFYNDL
+273 F
-279 GYIFVSLNYRL
+279 
-290 SPSIVIPYASFNPSR
+290 
-305 VKHPNHITDCA
+305 
-316 AAIGWVYG
+316 
-324 NIGNYGGDENK
+324 
-335 LILSGHSAGAQLA
+335 
-348 SLLATNQSYL
+348 
-358 SAVGVTINKIKGC
+358 
-371 ISVDTEGY
+371 
-379 DIYKQIS
+379 
-386 EVVDGGEGSTSQQKY
+386 
-401 IYQNAFGIYPDAS
+401 
-414 VAGTPTTLTIDFANT
+414 
-429 SAALASYTTAS
+429 
-440 PISHVSATTPS
+440 
-451 FLVFTRGDAIR
+451 
-462 VTRAGEFT
+462 
-470 TVLQAATVPTTFITY
+470 
-485 PGNVTYTHSEIN
+485 
-497 KSIGS
+497 
-502 INDPPTGKSLPTGV
+502 
-516 ANVTTQ
+516 
-522 IQNWL
+522 
-527 ASIAATTPPPVIAT
+527 
-541 NGLEPR
+541 EPR

-592 SYLFTLANVSEEGFS
+592 AYLFTLANVTEEGFS

-623 YMDLSLRDMAYEV
+623 YMDLSLRDITYEV
-636 VEDAESIAKYG
+636 VEDAEAIAKYG
-647 VVKTEISAF
+647 VVKTELSAF
-656 ACTSRGQARRIGEW
+656 ACTSRGQAHRIGEW
-670 LLYSERYEGETVTFS
+670 LLYSERYEGETVTFA
-685 TSVDAGVIVRPGQV
+685 TSMDAGVIVRPGQV
-699 ISVADPVKAG
+699 ISIADPVKAG

-726 DDATG
+726 DDAAG
-731 LATPGTISAILPDG
+731 LTTPGTISAVLPAG

-756 GAVITVTSA
+756 GNVITVTSA
-765 FTTAP
+765 FSTAP
-770 NVNSVWVY
+770 GANSVWVY

-813 DYIERDQ
+813 GFVERDQ
-820 PLQERDISDL
+820 PLQERDITDL
-830 GIVPAA
+830 NIVPAA
-836 PNNLSAVEL
+836 PTNLTAIEL

-857 VVDWDNVEGVQQYR
+857 VIGWDSVEGVQNYR
-871 IRWRPRNGNWTDER
+871 IRYRPINGNFTDLR
-885 IKRLDYE
+885 IQRLDFE
-892 IIDTLPGIY
+892 ILDTTPGVY
-901 EIEVYAIGANLR
+901 EIEVYSIGANLR
-913 ASVQPAFLTQ
+913 TSVQPAFLTQ
-923 QTFGKTAPPAN
+923 QTFGKTAPPAD

-946 SGVLTWDRSTDLD
+946 SGVLTWDRSPDLD

-971 AAMTGATWEQSQE
+971 TATTSATWEESQE

-996 QVPML
+996 QVPLL

-1013 GNRSTAANSIVAD
+1013 GNRSVTANATGAT

-1047 FNGSFAGLFYSAEY
+1047 FSGNTEGLVYSLDY
-1061 NGLLLDS
+1061 DGLILDS
-1068 SQLVD
+1068 GQLID
-1073 DMAPDGNWDALTVLD
+1073 DMATDGDFDALLALD
-1088 AVGGVNPLGEYSFE
+1088 ALGGVNPLGEYEFGSS
-1102 DTWDMGAV
+1102 WDMGAV

-1117 HVTSQ
+1117 RFVTR
-1122 PLAVSSFWDDKVQ
+1122 PIVPAALWDDKVQ

-1150 VNAALYVRTTADD
+1150 VNAALYVRTTTDD

-1173 NEFANVIA
+1173 NEFANVIS

-1197 DTSIIIDEL
+1197 ATNIVIDEL

>member
-1 VPRLEQITD
+1 MTELIAGAGGGGGGKGGGGGAARTPTTERDGLDSRQYAELIDLISEGEIAGLKDGFRSIFLDNTPLQNPDGTYNFQNVTVYTRNGTQNQTLIPFAGEIEDERSVNVTVRNDGPVTRTITDSQTDAVRITITVPRLEQITNE
-10 QGDTVGQSFSLQIQV
+10 GDTVGQSFRLQIQI

-34 VIEDTVSGRTGDPY
+34 VIDDTVSGRTGDPY

-54 NLSGTFPVDVRIV
+54 NLTGAFPVDVRMV
-67 RITADS
+67 RISADS

-78 ANEFSWTSYT
+78 SNEFTWTSYT
-88 ELIYTRLSYP
+88 EIIYSRLAYP

-110 QFSNI
+110 QFNSI
-115 PQRSYLVR
+115 PQRSYLIR
-123 GVKVRIPNNA
+123 GIKVIIPSNA
-133 TVDQANGRLVYSG
+133 TVDSTTGRLTYAG

-169 TSSRYGFGEH
+169 SSSRYGLGEH
-179 LDTTQLD
+179 LDVAQLD
-186 KFSFFSASQYC
+186 KFSFFAASQYC
-197 STLLPSGSSET
+197 NEIVPDG
-208 GSATA
+208 
-213 ITPVLNADQVYTTI
+213 
-227 SGVSA
+227 
-232 NLLSLDIYHFGT
+232 FG
-244 GTAENRP
+244 G
-251 VIIYIHGGAWAVGD
+251 
-265 KANVDSKA
+265 
-273 SFYNDL
+273 F
-279 GYIFVSLNYRL
+279 
-290 SPSIVIPYASFNPSR
+290 
-305 VKHPNHITDCA
+305 
-316 AAIGWVYG
+316 
-324 NIGNYGGDENK
+324 
-335 LILSGHSAGAQLA
+335 
-348 SLLATNQSYL
+348 
-358 SAVGVTINKIKGC
+358 
-371 ISVDTEGY
+371 
-379 DIYKQIS
+379 
-386 EVVDGGEGSTSQQKY
+386 
-401 IYQNAFGIYPDAS
+401 
-414 VAGTPTTLTIDFANT
+414 
-429 SAALASYTTAS
+429 
-440 PISHVSATTPS
+440 
-451 FLVFTRGDAIR
+451 
-462 VTRAGEFT
+462 
-470 TVLQAATVPTTFITY
+470 
-485 PGNVTYTHSEIN
+485 
-497 KSIGS
+497 
-502 INDPPTGKSLPTGV
+502 
-516 ANVTTQ
+516 
-522 IQNWL
+522 
-527 ASIAATTPPPVIAT
+527 
-541 NGLEPR
+541 EPR

-592 SYLFTLANVSEEGFS
+592 AYLFTLANVTEEGFS

-623 YMDLSLRDMAYEV
+623 YLDLALRDITYEV
-636 VEDAESIAKYG
+636 VEDAEAIAKYG
-647 VVKTEISAF
+647 VIKTEISAF
-656 ACTSRGQARRIGEW
+656 ACTSRGQAHRIGEW
-670 LLYSERYEGETVTFS
+670 LLYTERYEGETVTFA
-685 TSVDAGVIVRPGQV
+685 TSMDAGVIVRPGQV
-699 ISVADPVKAG
+699 ISIADPVKAG

-731 LATPGTISAILPDG
+731 LAAPGTISAVLPAG

-756 GAVITVTSA
+756 GSVITVTSA
-765 FTTAP
+765 FSAAP
-770 NVNSVWVY
+770 GANSVWVY
-778 ETTNIQTSTWRVL
+778 ETTNIEASTWRVL

-805 LSYNASKY
+805 LSYNAGKY
-813 DYIERDQ
+813 DYVERDQ
-820 PLQERDISDL
+820 PLQERDITDL
-830 GIVPAA
+830 NIVPEA
-836 PNNLSAVEL
+836 PTNLTATEL

-857 VVDWDNVEGVQQYR
+857 VVDWDSVQGVQQYR
-871 IRWRPRNGNWTDER
+871 IRWRPVNGNFTDER
-885 IKRLDYE
+885 IQRLDYE
-892 IIDTLPGIY
+892 ILDTTSGVY
-901 EIEVYAIGANLR
+901 EVEVYAIGANLR
-913 ASVQPAFLTQ
+913 TSVQPAFLTQ
-923 QTFGKTAPPAN
+923 QTFGKTAPPAD
-934 VENVSLI
+934 VENASLI

-946 SGVLTWDRSTDLD
+946 SGVLTWDRSPDLD

-971 AAMTGATWEQSQE
+971 TALSGATWEESQE

-996 QVPML
+996 QVPMM

-1013 GNRSTAANSIVAD
+1013 GNRSATANTIVAD

-1036 KQYAEDQETPP
+1036 KQYAEDQEDPP
-1047 FNGSFAGLFYSAEY
+1047 FSGNTVGLFYSLDY
-1061 NGLLLDS
+1061 DGLILDS
-1068 SQLVD
+1068 GQLID
-1073 DMAPDGNWDALTVLD
+1073 DMATDGDFDALLALD
-1088 AVGGVNPLGEYSFE
+1088 AIGGVNPLGEYEFGSS
-1102 DTWDMGAV
+1102 WDMGAV

-1117 HVTSQ
+1117 RFVTR
-1122 PLAVSSFWDDKVQ
+1122 PIVPAALWDDKVQ

-1150 VNAALYVRTTADD
+1150 VNAALYVRTTTDD

-1173 NEFANVIA
+1173 NEFANVIS

-1187 FKVRATSSDP
+1187 FKVRAASSDP
-1197 DTSIIIDEL
+1197 DTNIVIDEL

-1268 EFKNST
+1268 EFKNSS

>member
-1 VPRLEQITD
+1 MTALIAGAGGMGGGFGKGSKGGGARTPTTARDSLDSRQYAELIDLVSEGEIAGLKDGFKSIFLDNTPLQNPNGTYNFQNVTVYTRNGTQNQDAIPFAGEIEDERGVGVTVRNDGPVTRTITDSQTDAVRITISVPRLEFITNE
-10 QGDTVGQSFSLQIQV
+10 GDTVGESFRLQIQI
-25 QYNGGGFTT
+25 QYNGGGFS
-34 VIEDTVSGRTGDPY
+34 VAIDDTVSGRTGDPY

-54 NLSGTFPVDVRIV
+54 GLTGAFPVDVRMV
-67 RITADS
+67 RITGDS
-73 SDLRL
+73 NDLRRS
-78 ANEFSWTSYT
+78 NEFTWTSYT
-88 ELIYTRLSYP
+88 EIIYSRLAYP

-110 QFSNI
+110 QFNNI
-115 PQRSYLVR
+115 PQRSYLIR
-123 GVKVRIPNNA
+123 GIKVRIPNNA
-133 TVDQANGRLVYSG
+133 TVGSYEGRVNYSG

-169 TSSRYGFGEH
+169 TSSRYGLGEH
-179 LDTTQLD
+179 LDTAQLD
-186 KFSFFSASQYC
+186 KWSFYAASQYC
-197 STLLPSGSSET
+197 NELVPT
-208 GSATA
+208 G
-213 ITPVLNADQVYTTI
+213 
-227 SGVSA
+227 
-232 NLLSLDIYHFGT
+232 F
-244 GTAENRP
+244 
-251 VIIYIHGGAWAVGD
+251 
-265 KANVDSKA
+265 
-273 SFYNDL
+273 
-279 GYIFVSLNYRL
+279 
-290 SPSIVIPYASFNPSR
+290 
-305 VKHPNHITDCA
+305 
-316 AAIGWVYG
+316 
-324 NIGNYGGDENK
+324 GNY
-335 LILSGHSAGAQLA
+335 
-348 SLLATNQSYL
+348 
-358 SAVGVTINKIKGC
+358 
-371 ISVDTEGY
+371 
-379 DIYKQIS
+379 
-386 EVVDGGEGSTSQQKY
+386 
-401 IYQNAFGIYPDAS
+401 
-414 VAGTPTTLTIDFANT
+414 
-429 SAALASYTTAS
+429 
-440 PISHVSATTPS
+440 
-451 FLVFTRGDAIR
+451 
-462 VTRAGEFT
+462 
-470 TVLQAATVPTTFITY
+470 
-485 PGNVTYTHSEIN
+485 
-497 KSIGS
+497 
-502 INDPPTGKSLPTGV
+502 
-516 ANVTTQ
+516 
-522 IQNWL
+522 
-527 ASIAATTPPPVIAT
+527 
-541 NGLEPR
+541 EPR

-592 SYLFTLANVSEEGFS
+592 AYLFTLANVTEEGFS

-623 YMDLSLRDMAYEV
+623 YMDLSLRDITYEV
-636 VEDAESIAKYG
+636 VEDAEAIAKYG
-647 VVKTEISAF
+647 VVKTELSAF
-656 ACTSRGQARRIGEW
+656 ACTSRGQAHRIGEW
-670 LLYSERYEGETVTFS
+670 LLYSERYSGETVTFA
-685 TSVDAGVIVRPGQV
+685 TSMDAGVIVRPGQV
-699 ISVADPVKAG
+699 ISIADPVKAG

-721 TAITV
+721 TALTV

-731 LATPGTISAILPDG
+731 LTTPGTISAVLPTG

-756 GAVITVTSA
+756 GNVITVTSA
-765 FTTAP
+765 FSTAP
-770 NVNSVWVY
+770 GANSVWVY

-805 LSYNASKY
+805 LSYNSSKY
-813 DYIERDQ
+813 NYVERDQ
-820 PLQERDISDL
+820 PLQQRDITDL
-830 GIVPAA
+830 NVVPAA
-836 PNNLSAVEL
+836 PNNLTAVEL

-857 VVDWDNVEGVQQYR
+857 IVDWDSVEGVQQYR
-871 IRWRPRNGNWTDER
+871 IRYRPTNGNFTDLR
-885 IKRLDYE
+885 IQRVDFEILD
-892 IIDTLPGIY
+892 TTPGVY
-901 EIEVYAIGANLR
+901 EIEVYSIGANLKT
-913 ASVQPAFLTQ
+913 SVQPAFLTQ
-923 QTFGKTAPPAN
+923 QTFGKTAPPAD

-946 SGVLTWDRSTDLD
+946 SGVLTWDRSPDLD

-971 AAMTGATWEQSQE
+971 TALSGATWEESQE

-1013 GNRSTAANSIVAD
+1013 GNRSTTANTIVAD

-1036 KQYAEDQETPP
+1036 KQYAEDQEDPP
-1047 FNGSFAGLFYSAEY
+1047 FSGNTEGLFYFADY
-1061 NGLLLDS
+1061 DGLILDS
-1068 SQLVD
+1068 GQLID
-1073 DMAPDGNWDALTVLD
+1073 DMATDGDFDALLALD
-1088 AVGGVNPLGEYSFE
+1088 AVGGVNPLGEYEFGSS
-1102 DTWDMGAV
+1102 WDMGAV

-1117 HVTSQ
+1117 RFVTR
-1122 PLAVSSFWDDKVQ
+1122 PIVPAALWDDKVQ

-1150 VNAALYVRTTADD
+1150 VNAALYVRTTTDD

-1173 NEFANVIA
+1173 NEFSNVIS

-1187 FKVRATSSDP
+1187 FKVRAVSTSP
-1197 DTSIIIDEL
+1197 DVNIIIDEL

-1239 PPNVGVT
+1239 PPNMGVT